1 MSSLAVMGSR
11 ETTVLLTR
19 QPLRGCA
26 AELWALTSTCSRQPP
41 PRLRESSLV
50 STAACGPG
58 YSRGGREALL
68 PTAGPSCGWPHK
80 LQAGLSHINIS
91 GQSMQIQVFALRYAD
106 VSVHTYM
113 CTPSAHMHTC
123 LLSELCSSLH
133 TPAWQVSYV
142 LRTQRHRDTN
152 ADRFMQ
158 IPADSCMYLSL
169 WAQNRYANVYLKYTC
184 PNMCSLLRTH
194 TG

>member
-1 MSSLAVMGSR
+1 MGSR
-11 ETTVLLTR
+11 KTTVLLTR

-50 STAACGPG
+50 SAAACGPG
-58 YSRGGREALL
+58 YSRGRRGLVTHCWPFMWVATQAPGWTQPHKHLRAEY
-68 PTAGPSCGWPHK
+68 AGP
-80 LQAGLSHINIS
+80 GLCTH
-91 GQSMQIQVFALRYAD
+91 AD
-106 VSVHTYM
+106 VSVYTYT

-123 LLSELCSSLH
+123 LFSDLCSSLH
-133 TPAWQVSYV
+133 TRAWQVSYV

-158 IPADSCMYLSL
+158 VPADSCMYLSL
-169 WAQNRYANVYLKYTC
+169 WAQNRHANVYLKYTC